1 MPIEDFATKQDI
13 EALNTKLSEL
23 EKQNQEVMN
32 TLKDLSKNV
41 KDGYIEIRGG
51 EDIPKLSEIQLE
63 RKRVMLKMEQY
74 VNFVKTRT
82 SEVEKKLESY
92 GNLEEGVKR
101 EAHRQVGPLLKRF
114 MKTEDIQTADELK
127 KNRYAY
133 LTSVLASL
141 GLFISGAT
149 ICIISILKLL

>member
-13 EALNTKLSEL
+13 EALNTKLAEL

-74 VNFVKTRT
+74 VNFVKKRT
-82 SEVEKKLESY
+82 TEIEKKLESY
-92 GNLEEGVKR
+92 GNIEEGVKR
-101 EAHRQVGPLLKRF
+101 EAHRQVGPLLRRF

-141 GLFISGAT
+141 GVFIAGTT
-149 ICIISILKLL
+149 ICIISVLKLL

>member
-13 EALNTKLSEL
+13 EALNTKFTEL

-41 KDGYIEIRGG
+41 KEGYIEIRGG

-63 RKRVMLKMEQY
+63 RNRVMLKMEQY

-127 KNRYAY
+127 KNRHAY
-133 LTSVLASL
+133 LTSVLAST
-141 GLFISGAT
+141 GLFIAGTS

>member
-63 RKRVMLKMEQY
+63 RKRVMFKMEQY

-101 EAHRQVGPLLKRF
+101 EAHRQIGPLLKRF

>member
-74 VNFVKTRT
+74 VNFVKTQT